1 MASIPITGA
10 PAAPAGEPWPDDDPV
25 SIRADELFAR
35 RLDNDFSAGVRGLLH
50 DPETGLSSLSG
61 EAALEAVA
69 GIYPALEKLKQR
81 TLADAVGPRQ
91 KALLQPLIDTRLD

>member
-10 PAAPAGEPWPDDDPV
+10 PAAPAPTAPAHEPWPDDDPV

-35 RLDNDFSAGVRGLLH
+35 RLDTAFSAGIRTLLH
-50 DPETGLSSLSG
+50 DSETGLSSLTG

-69 GIYPALEKLKQR
+69 GAFPALGARKQR
-81 TLADAVGPRQ
+81 T
-91 KALLQPLIDTRLD
+91 